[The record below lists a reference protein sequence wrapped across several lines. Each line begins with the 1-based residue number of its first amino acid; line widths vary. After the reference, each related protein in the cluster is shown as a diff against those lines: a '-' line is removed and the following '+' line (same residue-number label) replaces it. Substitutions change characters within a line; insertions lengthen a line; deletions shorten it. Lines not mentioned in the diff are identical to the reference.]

1 IIRLLEIG
9 KAQVEKKDDYSDIDE
24 IKTLL
29 FALGNQIDSI
39 TKSMPVLK
47 KSVSAKEIEYFE
59 EYVRWVNIV
68 SQLSKDTDTDSRK
81 INDIIYD
88 IQGTYKQLSLARDID
103 RETREL
109 LVHGFDNLLG
119 QLKWI
124 KVHL

>member
-1 IIRLLEIG
+1 
-9 KAQVEKKDDYSDIDE
+9 
-24 IKTLL
+24 
-29 FALGNQIDSI
+29 
-39 TKSMPVLK
+39 MK